1 MKLFQVHA
9 GKKPDKEIVTRISGP
24 EIGYL
29 TTPIVLIQ
37 AALVMS
43 DERKRL
49 PKGGVLT
56 PGVVFGGTDY
66 LQRLQKNGISFD
78 VISTKKI

>member
-1 MKLFQVHA
+1 MHA

-24 EIGYL
+24 ENGYV

-37 AALVMS
+37 AALLMS
-43 DERKRL
+43 DERNRL

-66 LQRLQKNGISFD
+66 LQRLQNNGISFD
-78 VISTKKI
+78 VISTRKI